1 MGGMK
6 TLKFN
11 TMKPIMQNTRPYSGY
26 FPTFFD
32 ELFND
37 LNSSTL
43 PKTTTLAVN
52 VRENETMYSL
62 EVLAPGF
69 SKEDITI
76 DMENNVLTISGEA
89 KKEEMTENEKFTRKE
104 FNFQSFK
111 RSFTLPENKI
121 DSKAIEAKYA
131 DGVLKVSL
139 PKIAE
144 ELRKTQKRIAVV

>member
-1 MGGMK
+1 MK
-6 TLKFN
+6 TLKFK
-11 TMKPIMQNTRPYSGY
+11 TMKPILQNTRPYAGY

-37 LNSSTL
+37 LNSSSL
-43 PKTTTLAVN
+43 PRTATPAVN
-52 VRENETMYSL
+52 VRENETSYTVEL
-62 EVLAPGF
+62 LAPGF
-69 SKEDITI
+69 RKEDIVV
-76 DMENNVLTISGEA
+76 DMENNILTISGEV
-89 KKEEMTENEKFTRKE
+89 KKEEMDENEKFTRKE

-121 DSKAIEAKYA
+121 NSEAIEAKYV

-139 PKIAE
+139 PKLAE

>member
-1 MGGMK
+1 MK
-6 TLKFN
+6 TLKFK
-11 TMKPIMQNTRPYSGY
+11 TMKSIMQNTRPYAGY

-37 LNSSTL
+37 LNSSSI
-43 PKTTTLAVN
+43 PKSSSPAVN

-62 EVLAPGF
+62 EILAPGF
-69 SKEDITI
+69 RKEDITI

-89 KKEEMTENEKFTRKE
+89 KKEEMAENEKFIRKE

-121 DSKAIEAKYA
+121 DSEGIEAKYA
-131 DGVLKVSL
+131 DGVLKVNL
-139 PKIAE
+139 PKLAE
-144 ELRKTQKRIAVV
+144 ELKKMQKRIAVV

>member
-1 MGGMK
+1 
-6 TLKFN
+6 
-11 TMKPIMQNTRPYSGY
+11 MKPILQNTRPYAGY

-37 LNSSTL
+37 LNSSSL
-43 PKTTTLAVN
+43 PRTATPAVN
-52 VRENETMYSL
+52 VRENETSYTVEL
-62 EVLAPGF
+62 LAPGF
-69 SKEDITI
+69 RKEDIVV
-76 DMENNVLTISGEA
+76 DMENNILTISGEV
-89 KKEEMTENEKFTRKE
+89 KKEEMDENEKFTRKE

-121 DSKAIEAKYA
+121 NSEAIEAKCV

-139 PKIAE
+139 PKLAE

>member
-1 MGGMK
+1 
-6 TLKFN
+6 
-11 TMKPIMQNTRPYSGY
+11 MQNTRPYAGY

-37 LNSSTL
+37 LNSSSV
-43 PKTTTLAVN
+43 PKSSTPAVN

-62 EVLAPGF
+62 EILAPGF
-69 SKEDITI
+69 RKEDITI

-89 KKEEMTENEKFTRKE
+89 KKEEMAENEKFIRKE

-121 DSKAIEAKYA
+121 DSEAIEAKYA
-131 DGVLKVSL
+131 DGVLKVNL
-139 PKIAE
+139 PKLAE
-144 ELRKTQKRIAVV
+144 ELKKMQKRIAVV

>member
-1 MGGMK
+1 
-6 TLKFN
+6 
-11 TMKPIMQNTRPYSGY
+11 MKPILQNTRPYAGY

-37 LNSSTL
+37 LNSSSL
-43 PKTTTLAVN
+43 PRTATPAVN
-52 VRENETMYSL
+52 VRENETSYTVEL
-62 EVLAPGF
+62 LAPSF
-69 SKEDITI
+69 RKEDIVV
-76 DMENNVLTISGEA
+76 DMENNILTISGEV
-89 KKEEMTENEKFTRKE
+89 KKEEMDENEKFTRKE

-121 DSKAIEAKYA
+121 NSEAIEAKYV

-139 PKIAE
+139 PKLAE

>member
-1 MGGMK
+1 
-6 TLKFN
+6 
-11 TMKPIMQNTRPYSGY
+11 MQNTRPYAGY

-37 LNSSTL
+37 LNSSSI
-43 PKTTTLAVN
+43 PKSSSPAVN

-62 EVLAPGF
+62 EILAPGF
-69 SKEDITI
+69 RKEDITI

-89 KKEEMTENEKFTRKE
+89 KKEEMAENEKFIRKE

-121 DSKAIEAKYA
+121 DSEGIEAKYA
-131 DGVLKVSL
+131 DGVLKVNL
-139 PKIAE
+139 PKLAE
-144 ELRKTQKRIAVV
+144 ELKKMQKRIAVV

>member
-1 MGGMK
+1 
-6 TLKFN
+6 
-11 TMKPIMQNTRPYSGY
+11 MKPILQNTRPYAGY

-37 LNSSTL
+37 LNSSSL
-43 PKTTTLAVN
+43 PRTATPAVN
-52 VRENETMYSL
+52 VRENETSYTVEL
-62 EVLAPGF
+62 LAPSF
-69 SKEDITI
+69 RKEDIVV
-76 DMENNVLTISGEA
+76 DMENNILTISGEV
-89 KKEEMTENEKFTRKE
+89 KKEEMDENEKFTRKE

-121 DSKAIEAKYA
+121 NSEAIEAKCV

-139 PKIAE
+139 PKLAE

>member
-1 MGGMK
+1 
-6 TLKFN
+6 
-11 TMKPIMQNTRPYSGY
+11 MKPILQNTRPYAGY

-37 LNSSTL
+37 LNSSSL
-43 PKTTTLAVN
+43 PRTATPAVN
-52 VRENETMYSL
+52 VRENETSYTVEL
-62 EVLAPGF
+62 LAPGF
-69 SKEDITI
+69 RKEDIVV
-76 DMENNVLTISGEA
+76 DMENNILTISGEV
-89 KKEEMTENEKFTRKE
+89 KKEEMDENEKFTRKE

-121 DSKAIEAKYA
+121 NSEAIEAKYV

-139 PKIAE
+139 PKLAE

>member
-1 MGGMK
+1 MK
-6 TLKFN
+6 TLKFK
-11 TMKPIMQNTRPYSGY
+11 TMKPIMQNTRPYAGY

-37 LNSSTL
+37 LNSSSV
-43 PKTTTLAVN
+43 PKSSTPAVN

-62 EVLAPGF
+62 EILAPGF
-69 SKEDITI
+69 RKEDITI

-89 KKEEMTENEKFTRKE
+89 KKEEMAENEKFIRKE

-121 DSKAIEAKYA
+121 DSEGIEAKYA
-131 DGVLKVSL
+131 DGVLKVNL
-139 PKIAE
+139 PKLAE
-144 ELRKTQKRIAVV
+144 ELKKMQKRIAVV